1 MTICIKNV
9 RCKLM
14 PLTVCG
20 DFYVPYSRK
29 IWRALNL
36 ADWPQPA
43 STQILTDLNLADD
56 TRRDCAYVRTY
67 VSFGEESIQR
77 LGK

>member
-1 MTICIKNV
+1 MNGNAVSI
-9 RCKLM
+9 
-14 PLTVCG
+14 
-20 DFYVPYSRK
+20 PYSRK

-43 STQILTDLNLADD
+43 STQILADLNLADD
-56 TRRDCAYVRTY
+56 ARHDRAYVRMY

-77 LGK
+77 PGK